1 MQSEF
6 ECVPWDGGKQTALIS
21 ITNQTTHELKS
32 STTLVLPTCSDMP
45 PPPCF
50 DNVPRSVTIVQHSC
64 APSPPTL
71 MTVGAPLF
79 RGTSGSA
86 DPHLHAPPSG

>member
-21 ITNQTTHELKS
+21 ITDETTHELQS

-45 PPPCF
+45 PPPVLTTYLGASLLF
-50 DNVPRSVTIVQHSC
+50 STHVPR
-64 APSPPTL
+64 PPL
-71 MTVGAPLF
+71 P
-79 RGTSGSA
+79 
-86 DPHLHAPPSG
+86 